1 MHPLV
6 TFWALQVHFLLQIII
21 NRCAI
26 LMHDKR
32 WARQLKTIVAV
43 VITLV
48 NISVYNI
55 WIPARL
61 QISAEYIWVNSW
73 WDRCEKCIYLLIDA
87 ALNVYFIVIVQRNL
101 VSNGLTKYKTLVRFN
116 MFIICFSLSMDV
128 LIISMMSLR
137 NTFV

>member
-1 MHPLV
+1 
-6 TFWALQVHFLLQIII
+6 
-21 NRCAI
+21 
-26 LMHDKR
+26 MHDKR

-43 VITLV
+43 IITLV

-61 QISAEYIWVNSW
+61 QISEQYIWINLW
-73 WDRCEKCIYLLIDA
+73 WDRCEKCIYLIIDA
-87 ALNVYFIVIVQRNL
+87 ALNIYFIVIVQRNL